1 MGGEGPGLG
10 FAELDPAAVDEVRR
24 RLPAIWHRRPIPP
37 PEHVRIMIIF
47 DLKCAPQ
54 GHVFEAW
61 FGSSEDYE
69 AQRARGLVACPIC
82 GAGEV
87 DKAPMAPNVGA
98 KGNQAEAAAR
108 GGEGGARRHGGGA
121 EEDAR
126 PARHFV
132 GDKFADEARAIHLGE
147 AEARAIH
154 GQATPQEAED
164 LRDEGIP
171 VAPLPFPVPP
181 PETEN

>member
-1 MGGEGPGLG
+1 
-10 FAELDPAAVDEVRR
+10 
-24 RLPAIWHRRPIPP
+24 
-37 PEHVRIMIIF
+37 MIIF
-47 DLKCAPQ
+47 DLKCAAQ

-82 GAGEV
+82 GASEV
-87 DKAPMAPNVGA
+87 DKAPMAPNIPA
-98 KGNQAEAAAR
+98 KGAAPEVVKAVLADMAAAQKKMLA
-108 GGEGGARRHGGGA
+108 GS
-121 EEDAR
+121 D
-126 PARHFV
+126 FV
-132 GDKFADEARAIHLGE
+132 GDKFAEEARAIHLGE
-147 AEARAIH
+147 SEARAIH

>member
-1 MGGEGPGLG
+1 
-10 FAELDPAAVDEVRR
+10 
-24 RLPAIWHRRPIPP
+24 
-37 PEHVRIMIIF
+37 MIIF

-69 AQRARGLVACPIC
+69 GQRARGLVSCPIC
-82 GAGEV
+82 GAGDV
-87 DKAPMAPNVGA
+87 DKAPMAPGIPA
-98 KGNQAEAAAR
+98 KGSAPEAVKTMLADMAAAQKKMLA
-108 GGEGGARRHGGGA
+108 GS
-121 EEDAR
+121 D
-126 PARHFV
+126 FV
-132 GDKFADEARAIHLGE
+132 GERFADEARAIHLGE
-147 AEARAIH
+147 SEARAIH
-154 GQATPQEAED
+154 GQATPKEADD

>member
-1 MGGEGPGLG
+1 
-10 FAELDPAAVDEVRR
+10 
-24 RLPAIWHRRPIPP
+24 
-37 PEHVRIMIIF
+37 MITF

-61 FGSSEDYE
+61 FGSTEDYE

-87 DKAPMAPNVGA
+87 DKAPMAPNIPA
-98 KGNQAEAAAR
+98 KGAAPEAVKAVLAEMAAAQKKMLA
-108 GGEGGARRHGGGA
+108 GS
-121 EEDAR
+121 D
-126 PARHFV
+126 FV
-132 GDKFADEARAIHLGE
+132 GERFADEARAIHLGE

-154 GQATPQEAED
+154 GQATAQEAED

-171 VAPLPFPVPP
+171 VAPLPFAVPP

>member
-1 MGGEGPGLG
+1 
-10 FAELDPAAVDEVRR
+10 
-24 RLPAIWHRRPIPP
+24 
-37 PEHVRIMIIF
+37 MIIF
-47 DLKCAPQ
+47 DLKCTPQ

-61 FGSSEDYE
+61 FGSTEDYE

-82 GAGEV
+82 GASAV
-87 DKAPMAPNVGA
+87 DKAPMAPNIPA
-98 KGNQAEAAAR
+98 KGAGPEAVKAVLADMAAAQKKMLA
-108 GGEGGARRHGGGA
+108 GS
-121 EEDAR
+121 D
-126 PARHFV
+126 FV

-147 AEARAIH
+147 SEARAIH